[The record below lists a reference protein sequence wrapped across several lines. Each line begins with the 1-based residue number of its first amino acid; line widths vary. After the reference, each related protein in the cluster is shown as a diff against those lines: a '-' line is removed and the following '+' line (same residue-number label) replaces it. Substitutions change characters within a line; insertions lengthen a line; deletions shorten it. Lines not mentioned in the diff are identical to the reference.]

1 MSTQTETPGGAAAE
15 EPTEKKLS
23 EEEFVRWIRSTPRSP
38 DRDVVLTTPLTTP
51 HARLKRIQRRYFE
64 EVAKKFERQRMLEL
78 EWVAAID
85 NWCVLLVGALSHPD
99 SQTLTRVVVRCARLL
114 ACSFSSYY
122 GMPEMTIHGTVR
134 LKRPPFI
141 DQDLSVVTPRLIR
154 DHVLIEVLNARM
166 LKEFN

>member
-64 EVAKKFERQRMLEL
+64 EVAKKFERQRMIEL

-114 ACSFSSYY
+114 VFQLLRDARDDDSWHGETQETSLHRPGLVGRNASS
-122 GMPEMTIHGTVR
+122 
-134 LKRPPFI
+134 
-141 DQDLSVVTPRLIR
+141 D
-154 DHVLIEVLNARM
+154 
-166 LKEFN
+166 

>member
-64 EVAKKFERQRMLEL
+64 EVAKKFERQRMIEL

-114 ACSFSSYY
+114 ACSRA
-122 GMPEMTIHGTVR
+122 R
-134 LKRPPFI
+134 LLACSRALACTSALTNARWHAHRGSLLPVPGR
-141 DQDLSVVTPRLIR
+141 LLPRLGGAT
-154 DHVLIEVLNARM
+154 ARPRA
-166 LKEFN
+166 